1 MDLEGVL
8 GVVAL
13 LLHWRAV
20 LCLIVS
26 SVAAFL
32 LVQHFPWFTGLQGIA
47 LAALGLL
54 PGVIWEEAAR
64 PTSSSPTARTSTS
77 VAVLAAVVFAAIW
90 GAVSSTSAHSA
101 LAGAVVF
108 VAAAWGWYRY
118 AVVSQGWLLRE
129 QGILCTVIAT
139 LAYPLAALL
148 AHNAF

>member
-1 MDLEGVL
+1 M
-8 GVVAL
+8 GVVVGL

-20 LCLIVS
+20 LCVVIS

-32 LVQHFPWFTGLQGIA
+32 LVQHLPWFTGIQGIV

-54 PGVIWEEAAR
+54 PGVIWEGSAL
-64 PTSSSPTARTSTS
+64 PSSSSPPARTSTS
-77 VAVLAAVVFAAIW
+77 VAILAAVVFAAIW

-101 LAGAVVF
+101 LAGAAVL

-118 AVVSQGWLLRE
+118 AVVSQGWFLRE
-129 QGILCTVIAT
+129 QGVLCTVVAT